1 MQLCWKLA
9 LMMMVLVCVT
19 AQQSNYRRPTR
30 VGVSC
35 CKEVSRARI
44 PLTVKLVGYKQ
55 QNALSPCVDAII
67 FYTEKNKI
75 CSDPDARWIPARLR
89 DLKEIVD
96 EDN

>member
-19 AQQSNYRRPTR
+19 AQQPNYRRPTR

-35 CKEVSRARI
+35 CKEVSKGRI
-44 PLTVKLVGYKQ
+44 PATIKLIGYKH

-67 FYTEKNKI
+67 FYTEKEKF
-75 CSDPDARWIPARLR
+75 CSDPKAPWIQNS
-89 DLKEIVD
+89 LKGTALILI
-96 EDN
+96 

>member
-19 AQQSNYRRPTR
+19 AQQPNYRRPTR

-35 CKEVSRARI
+35 CKEVSKGRI
-44 PLTVKLVGYKQ
+44 PATIKLIGYKH

-67 FYTEKNKI
+67 FYTEKEKY
-75 CSDPDARWIPARLR
+75 CSDPKALWIKNRLKG
-89 DLKEIVD
+89 LQEIVD
-96 EDN
+96 

>member
-19 AQQSNYRRPTR
+19 AQQVNYRRPTR

-44 PLTVKLVGYKQ
+44 PATIKLIGYKH

-67 FYTEKNKI
+67 FYTEKEKI
-75 CSDPDARWIPARLR
+75 CSDPKARWIQDRKRGLE
-89 DLKEIVD
+89 EIVD
-96 EDN
+96 